1 MTAKPFAYDLAECLP
16 FRDRKACDRV
26 KTIPRADVATHKNKN
41 FTIRVIENEQ
51 AFQFAYVMDIVAGI
65 KRALDEG
72 RKQYVLILPAP
83 NPNYAYVAKMLND
96 LNIPCHHVHTFNMDE
111 YADQD
116 GRTAPRSWKGG
127 FQYWMWHD
135 LFDQIRPD
143 LRMPEKQIHFP
154 SSGTVDNVQDYS
166 RMLEDLG
173 GADKA
178 YGGIGWGGHVAF
190 YEPHIA
196 ARDHGENMK
205 SFLDQGACIVDLHPI
220 TICQNCLY
228 ADAGSAGDWSW
239 VPPKAATIGPRDLA
253 RSKRVSF
260 WDGFGAG
267 ESVWQRFISRL
278 AAHGPVTPRV
288 PASML
293 QVVES
298 ELILSGSVAAD
309 CSTETSERRIPIA
322 F

>member
-1 MTAKPFAYDLAECLP
+1 MRLIVRPDFEAVSEWAANHVARRINRHERALAERGPGEGGGAPRPFVLGLP
-16 FRDRKACDRV
+16 TGSSPLGMYRKLAELCAAGKVSFRNV
-26 KTIPRADVATHKNKN
+26 V
-41 FTIRVIENEQ
+41 
-51 AFQFAYVMDIVAGI
+51 
-65 KRALDEG
+65 
-72 RKQYVLILPAP
+72 
-83 NPNYAYVAKMLND
+83 
-96 LNIPCHHVHTFNMDE
+96 TFNMDE

-116 GRTAPRSWKGG
+116 GRTAPRTWKGG
-127 FQYWMWHD
+127 FQYWMWND
-135 LFDQIRPD
+135 LFSQIRPE

-154 SSGTVDNVQDYS
+154 STRNVKAYS

-178 YGGIGWGGHVAF
+178 YGGVGWGGHVAF

-196 ARDHGENMK
+196 ARDHGENMA
-205 SFLDQGACIVDLHPI
+205 SFLEQGASIVDLHPI
-220 TICQNCLY
+220 TVCQNSLY

-253 RSKRVSF
+253 GAKLVSF

-293 QVVES
+293 QVVKS

-309 CSTETSERRIPIA
+309 CSSATSERRVPIA